1 MKMREYPKVVLTKD
15 MIAAAS
21 KLEDDIVV
29 RRTKASEIDT
39 LTGALGEF
47 AFAHWFTGDWH
58 NHEVGTNKG
67 AVDFQGI
74 VEVKT
79 SSFPFRDTLNLLVR
93 EDYAGKRH
101 PPLYVQVIIDVNDPK
116 ARIIPADTV
125 AVVAGFATEDAV
137 SNAPLKDFG
146 SKFGGRGGYKCKF
159 IAIRDLSPMDEFHEA
174 YKSITSKQK

>member
-1 MKMREYPKVVLTKD
+1 MKMREHPKIILTKD
-15 MIAAAS
+15 MISAAH
-21 KLEDDIVV
+21 KLEGEIVV

-47 AFAHWFTGDWH
+47 AFAHWFTGDWR

-67 AVDFQGI
+67 TVDFHGV

-93 EDYAGKRH
+93 EDYADKRH
-101 PPLYVQVIIDVNDPK
+101 PPLYVQVIIDVADPK
-116 ARIIPADTV
+116 ARVIPPDTV
-125 AVVAGFATEDAV
+125 AVVAGFATGDMV
-137 SNAPLKDFG
+137 DKAPLRDFG

-159 IAIRDLSPMDEFHEA
+159 IAIRDLSSMDKFHEV